1 MENNSQEFMELQK
14 EQLNRIEKSVNQMKT
29 YFRISLILTVA
40 MVVLPLVGLLIVIPQ
55 FISLYSNIGI

>member
-1 MENNSQEFMELQK
+1 MELQK